1 MALDKLNSRK
11 YRNHKER
18 VFARDGRQCRYCGND
33 ENLQVDHIIS
43 RKNGGTHDMDNL
55 QVLCRDCNLRKSS
68 KDEGVFLAQTATPPV
83 FLKPSLPETI
93 RTVPDSPFNK
103 PDTLNFDAK

>member
-83 FLKPSLPETI
+83 FSSRISPMQSEPMQ
-93 RTVPDSPFNK
+93 DSPFKIRPN
-103 PDTLNFDAK
+103 PVQ

>member
-83 FLKPSLPETI
+83 FPSFISPERSKPIE
-93 RTVPDSPFNK
+93 DSPFTAK
-103 PDTLNFDAK
+103 PMPN

>member
-1 MALDKLNSRK
+1 
-11 YRNHKER
+11 
-18 VFARDGRQCRYCGND
+18 
-33 ENLQVDHIIS
+33 LQVDHIIS

-83 FLKPSLPETI
+83 FSSRISPMQSRPMQ
-93 RTVPDSPFNK
+93 DSPFKVK
-103 PDTLNFDAK
+103 PSPSQ

>member
-33 ENLQVDHIIS
+33 ENLQIDHIIS

-55 QVLCRDCNLRKSS
+55 QVLCL
-68 KDEGVFLAQTATPPV
+68 FLSNSHTANIVKNEPV
-83 FLKPSLPETI
+83 VKLSHTI
-93 RTVPDSPFNK
+93 ITSPIVM
-103 PDTLNFDAK
+103 P

>member
-1 MALDKLNSRK
+1 
-11 YRNHKER
+11 
-18 VFARDGRQCRYCGND
+18 
-33 ENLQVDHIIS
+33 LQVDHIIS

-83 FLKPSLPETI
+83 FSARISPMQSETM
-93 RTVPDSPFNK
+93 PDSPFKIRPN
-103 PDTLNFDAK
+103 PSQ

>member
-43 RKNGGTHDMDNL
+43 RKNGGTHDLENL
-55 QVLCRDCNLRKSS
+55 QVLCRACNLRKSS
-68 KDEGVFLAQTATPPV
+68 KDEGVFLAQPATPPV
-83 FLKPSLPETI
+83 FSAVI
-93 RTVPDSPFNK
+93 SPK
-103 PDTLNFDAK
+103 TAVMTQSGPCLGQPAQDTA

>member
-1 MALDKLNSRK
+1 
-11 YRNHKER
+11 
-18 VFARDGRQCRYCGND
+18 
-33 ENLQVDHIIS
+33 LQVDHIIS

-83 FLKPSLPETI
+83 FSARISPMQSEPMQ
-93 RTVPDSPFNK
+93 DSPFKIRPN
-103 PDTLNFDAK
+103 PNQ

>member
-33 ENLQVDHIIS
+33 ENLQIDHIIS

-83 FLKPSLPETI
+83 FSSRIPTMQSRPM
-93 RTVPDSPFNK
+93 PDSPFKIK
-103 PDTLNFDAK
+103 PSPSQ

>member
-68 KDEGVFLAQTATPPV
+68 KEKHRDAPNTIAT
-83 FLKPSLPETI
+83 ERTI
-93 RTVPDSPFNK
+93 REAVRSEHLMCSSSLSVLVMSNPF
-103 PDTLNFDAK
+103 L

>member
-68 KDEGVFLAQTATPPV
+68 KDEGVFLAQTATPPA
-83 FLKPSLPETI
+83 FPGIISPITTG
-93 RTVPDSPFNK
+93 TVPSGPCVGQTEQD
-103 PDTLNFDAK
+103 

>member
-1 MALDKLNSRK
+1 
-11 YRNHKER
+11 
-18 VFARDGRQCRYCGND
+18 
-33 ENLQVDHIIS
+33 LQVDHIIS

-83 FLKPSLPETI
+83 FSSRISPMQSEPMQ
-93 RTVPDSPFNK
+93 DSPFKIRPN
-103 PDTLNFDAK
+103 PVQ

>member
-83 FLKPSLPETI
+83 FSTNTSPTQSRPPQT
-93 RTVPDSPFNK
+93 SPFKFLNN
-103 PDTLNFDAK
+103 PDQ

>member
-18 VFARDGRQCRYCGND
+18 VFARDGRTCRYCGND

-43 RKNGGTHDMDNL
+43 RKNGGTHDLDNL
-55 QVLCRDCNLRKSS
+55 QVLCRDCNLRKSL
-68 KDEGVFLAQTATPPV
+68 KDEGVFLAQAATDRKSV
-83 FLKPSLPETI
+83 
-93 RTVPDSPFNK
+93 V
-103 PDTLNFDAK
+103 

>member
-68 KDEGVFLAQTATPPV
+68 KDEGVFLAQAATPPV
-83 FLKPSLPETI
+83 FQGSSLPKTVQI
-93 RTVPDSPFNK
+93 VPDSPFTR
-103 PDTLNFDAK
+103 PEGLQIDDY

>member
-11 YRNHKER
+11 YRTHKER
-18 VFARDGRQCRYCGND
+18 VFARDGRICRYCGND
-33 ENLQVDHIIS
+33 QNLQIDHIIS

-83 FLKPSLPETI
+83 FSSNIYPMQS
-93 RTVPDSPFNK
+93 RTMLDSPFTARPVTDS
-103 PDTLNFDAK
+103 PD

>member
-18 VFARDGRQCRYCGND
+18 VFARDGRICRYCGND

-43 RKNGGTHDMDNL
+43 RKNGGTHDLDNL

-68 KDEGVFLAQTATPPV
+68 KDEGVFLAQVATPPV
-83 FLKPSLPETI
+83 FSSCISTMQSKTME
-93 RTVPDSPFNK
+93 DSPFKNR
-103 PDTLNFDAK
+103 PNPNQ